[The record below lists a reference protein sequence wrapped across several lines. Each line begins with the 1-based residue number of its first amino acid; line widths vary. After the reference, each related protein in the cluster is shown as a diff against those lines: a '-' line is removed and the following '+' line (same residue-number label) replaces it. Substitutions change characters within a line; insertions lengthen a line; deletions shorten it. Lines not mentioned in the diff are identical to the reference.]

1 MLSNRTPVLVL
12 EWPCATMRILDRYIF
27 REVLSHTVLGLA
39 VFTFVFFIPQLV
51 RLMDLIV
58 RHAGGAGRI
67 TLLFLSSLPPILV
80 FTLPM
85 AALVGVLIA
94 LGRLSADS
102 EIVALHAL
110 GIGMR
115 RLLLPV
121 GALAAIAAAL
131 TLSITIWLGPAS
143 LRTLH
148 RLELQLQSS
157 QVPFAVQPRVF
168 DERFPNTVLYVED
181 VSATAAHWRGV
192 FLAETGSATG
202 MRITLAEDAIVVND
216 PANNQ
221 FELHLRG
228 GSTHEFDPHDPLR
241 YNVSTF
247 GSSDLPIAISS
258 SERATPSLSDAELP
272 VAALLKI
279 YGPGWRDSRIE
290 FYRRLAFPAAC
301 LVFAMLGVSAGIRP
315 RRGGRASG
323 LVLTLLLIAGYYM
336 LLLVGIRLAQQGL
349 LHPAVGVWA
358 ANIITTIFAIT
369 LFRRVEHGGKQSY
382 ISRMWE
388 QLAAKRSV
396 AKSRATPP
404 PANGG
409 GGMAATVSIPLVSSL
424 GRRAAQ
430 KAGMNGFP
438 LLVDVYV
445 FRSFISYFAL
455 VLAGFVLVFDAFTL
469 FDLLADISRNH
480 VPSSVVLSYL
490 GYLVPLLVY
499 QLTPLAAL
507 VAVLV
512 TLGVMAKNNEVVA
525 FKASGVSLYRLNL
538 PLLLTGLLL
547 AVGMFAM
554 DNTYLPYANRTQDA
568 LRNQI
573 KGRPA
578 QTYFQPAH
586 QWIFGQGSKL
596 FNYDLFDS
604 DHDLFGGLSV
614 FELDP
619 KTFQL
624 RRRIFADRAVWEP
637 KLGVWIL
644 ENGWVRD
651 FDHERITRYLP
662 FEVLS
667 LSEITEPPSYF
678 RREVRQYDQMNWSE
692 LRTYIAG
699 LRQAGFDTSRLT
711 VQWHMKF
718 AFPMIAVIIIFLSA
732 PFGFLVG
739 TRGAIG
745 GLALAVA
752 ISVIY
757 WSMARLFE
765 AMGAVGQ
772 LPPLLAG
779 WSPDAIFLFLGA
791 YCFLKMPT

>member
-1 MLSNRTPVLVL
+1 MLSGRIRVLVL
-12 EWPCATMRILDRYIF
+12 EWPGATMRILDRYIF
-27 REVLSHTVLGLA
+27 REVLSHTLLGLA

-58 RHAGGAGRI
+58 RHAGGAGRV

-121 GALAAIAAAL
+121 GALAGTAAAV
-131 TLSITIWLGPAS
+131 TLSMTFWLGPAS

-157 QVPFAVQPRVF
+157 QVPFAVLPRVF
-168 DERFPNTVLYVED
+168 DERFPHTVLYVED

-202 MRITLAEDAIVVND
+202 MRITLAENAIVVND

-228 GSTHEFDPHDPLR
+228 GSTHEFDPHDPDR

-258 SERATPSLSDAELP
+258 SEGATSASLSLAELP
-272 VAALLKI
+272 IRDLLKI
-279 YGPGWRDSRIE
+279 HGAGWRDSRIE

-323 LVLTLLLIAGYYM
+323 LVLTLLLICGYYM
-336 LLLVGIRLAQQGL
+336 VLLVGIRLAQQGL
-349 LHPAVGVWA
+349 LHPAIGVWG
-358 ANIITTIFAIT
+358 ANIITAIYSFV

-382 ISRMWE
+382 VSRMWDK
-388 QLAAKRSV
+388 LATRRNLGSPAV
-396 AKSRATPP
+396 EA

-409 GGMAATVSIPLVSSL
+409 AASLPVTIAPMSSVTQ
-424 GRRAAQ
+424 AAR
-430 KAGMNGFP
+430 KAGINGFP

-455 VLAGFVLVFDAFTL
+455 VLAGFVVLFDAFTL
-469 FDLLADISRNH
+469 FDMLADISKNH
-480 VPSSVVLSYL
+480 VPTSVVVSYL
-490 GYLVPLLVY
+490 GHLVPLLVY

-525 FKASGVSLYRLNL
+525 FKASGISLYRLNL

-547 AVGMFAM
+547 AGGMFAM

-586 QWIFGQGSKL
+586 QWIFGEGAKL
-596 FNYDLFDS
+596 FNYHIFDP
-604 DHDLFGGLSV
+604 DHDLFGGLNV

-619 KTFQL
+619 KTFQM
-624 RRRIFADRAVWEP
+624 RRRIFADRAMWEP
-637 KLGVWIL
+637 KLRVWIL
-644 ENGWVRD
+644 ENGWLRD
-651 FDHERITRYLP
+651 FDGDKITRYLP

-678 RREVRQYDQMNWSE
+678 RREVRQYDQMNFSE
-692 LRTYIAG
+692 LRTYIDG

-718 AFPMIAVIIIFLSA
+718 AFPMIAAIIIFLSA

-779 WSPDAIFLFLGA
+779 WSPDAIFFFLGA